1 MLLVRRHRLCLTT
14 LARVR
19 FQTVLKPTS
28 LQIKSSSRASPSI
41 TKTTLELCS
50 AHSGPTMINA
60 GSPTSSV

>member
-14 LARVR
+14 LVPVR

-28 LQIKSSSRASPSI
+28 LQIKSSSRASHSI

-50 AHSGPTMINA
+50 A
-60 GSPTSSV
+60 